1 MELINVLGEPLLQ
14 CGCRPL
20 AGWYQDGFCRTDDSD
35 FGQHAICSVMTE
47 GFLNYTLA
55 QGNNLIDPNPIFQ
68 FDGLKA
74 GDHWCLCVS
83 RWEEARNDC
92 MAPPVIL
99 ESTHASTL
107 RAISLEILQG
117 HAYSRG

>member
-1 MELINVLGEPLLQ
+1 MELINVLGEPLLP
-14 CGCRPL
+14 CGCRTM

-35 FGQHAICSVMTE
+35 IGQHAICSVMTE
-47 GFLNYTLA
+47 GFLKYTFA

-99 ESTHASTL
+99 ESTHVSTL
-107 RAISLEILQG
+107 QAISLDILQG
-117 HAYSRG
+117 HVYSRG

>member
-1 MELINVLGEPLLQ
+1 MDLINVLGEPLRP
-14 CGCRPL
+14 CGCQSM

-35 FGQHAICSVMTE
+35 LGQHAICSVMTE
-47 GFLNYTLA
+47 GFLNYTFA

-68 FDGLKA
+68 FEGLKP

-83 RWEEARNDC
+83 RWEEARTDC

-107 RAISLEILQG
+107 KAISLDILQG
-117 HAYSRG
+117 HEYLRG